1 LSAFV
6 LCSSLAALT
15 GIIMTSRINSTI
27 ASSGFGMEFDSI
39 IAAVLGGTSLF
50 GGRGGTLRTIVGVV
64 VLGVINNLL
73 VLLNVPSEA
82 QQIAKGLV
90 FLAVVLADSALR
102 RS

>member
-1 LSAFV
+1 
-6 LCSSLAALT
+6 
-15 GIIMTSRINSTI
+15 
-27 ASSGFGMEFDSI
+27 
-39 IAAVLGGTSLF
+39 
-50 GGRGGTLRTIVGVV
+50 